1 LLNCIRIQFKLDSLS
16 QQLQLA
22 KDEADRTSKELV
34 KKSEDFANY
43 RHEKHAAL
51 AQLQSAHDASQESL
65 ASAEG
70 TLKALRN
77 AHNTQSRQLAQS
89 LTRIQ
94 DLSARIA
101 EQDATYASEVA
112 GLRRLI
118 EMVEAREAQSKAIVE
133 NVEQEWAAVNDRADR
148 RESALRDQVERERSR
163 TEAAEARVEE
173 LERVLEKV
181 NHGEFPVPA
190 PGTSAPST
198 PARGSTDMLTQ
209 GMMGLSPTVAIASRA
224 QRSGKTF
231 TEVYADHVRLQ
242 DEYAKKCAEYD
253 RMDRTLGQVLAQI
266 EERVCWPSSLRLGS

>member
-1 LLNCIRIQFKLDSLS
+1 
-16 QQLQLA
+16 LQESYA
-22 KDEADRTSKELV
+22 TSEGNL
-34 KKSEDFANY
+34 
-43 RHEKHAAL
+43 AAL
-51 AQLQSAHDASQESL
+51 RTAY
-65 ASAEG
+65 
-70 TLKALRN
+70 N
-77 AHNTQSRQLAQS
+77 NQSRQLAQA

-94 DLSARIA
+94 ELTMRNT
-101 EQDATYASEVA
+101 EQDSTYSNEIA

-133 NVEQEWAAVNDRADR
+133 NVEQEWAAVNERADR
-148 RESALRDQVERERSR
+148 REAALREQVERERSR
-163 TEAAEARVEE
+163 TEEAEARIEE

-198 PARGSTDMLTQ
+198 PARGSADILTQ
-209 GMMGLSPTVAIASRA
+209 GIMSLSPTVAIASRA

-253 RMDRTLGQVLAQI
+253 RMDRTLAQVLSQI
-266 EERVCWPSSLRLGS
+266 EERVCFYLIW

>member
-1 LLNCIRIQFKLDSLS
+1 MDSLT

-34 KKSEDFANY
+34 KRSEEFANY

-51 AQLQSAHDASQESL
+51 AQLQSAHDASQEAY

-77 AHNTQSRQLAQS
+77 AHNAQSRQLAQS
-89 LTRIQ
+89 LTRVQ

-148 RESALRDQVERERSR
+148 RESALRDQVEREQLR
-163 TEAAEARVEE
+163 TEAAEARIEE

-181 NHGEFPVPA
+181 NHGEFPVPT

-198 PARGSTDMLTQ
+198 PARGSTDTMMQ
-209 GMMGLSPTVAIASRA
+209 GMMSLSPTVAIASRA
-224 QRSGKTF
+224 QRTGKTF

-266 EERVCWPSSLRLGS
+266 EERVRFYFAV